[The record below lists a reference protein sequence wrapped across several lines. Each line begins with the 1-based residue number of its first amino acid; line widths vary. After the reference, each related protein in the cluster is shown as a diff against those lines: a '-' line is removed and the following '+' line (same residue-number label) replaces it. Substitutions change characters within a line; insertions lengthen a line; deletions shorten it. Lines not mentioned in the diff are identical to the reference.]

1 MSGVLS
7 SSNINHNITVINRS
21 AIPSKKVKA
30 MNYLSESTDVT
41 SASMYTA
48 DRIA

>member
-7 SSNINHNITVINRS
+7 SSNINHNMTVINKS
-21 AIPSKKVKA
+21 AIPPKRVKA
-30 MNYLSESTDVT
+30 MNYLSESMDDT